1 MKTKKEFQEAIAAE
15 ISNYP
20 VAAKLYKARDPSLL
34 ASLDA
39 MSAMLA
45 MASTEQD
52 VAAAEPF
59 TKARDMTVLADAA
72 AKGVLPFGLSARVS
86 LTVTN
91 GNATAFSVAT
101 GRTLMDT
108 QGRVYGVE
116 AGLSIPAGGSASITA
131 VQRSER
137 SFDHS
142 VTVTQPFY
150 QIEVTA
156 ADEGKSITEVRLFDA
171 DDLEFEYKAEYVN
184 ITDGQQCFNLQSDEN
199 RRLLVE
205 FGAEGLAGYQ
215 PEAGEVFT
223 VKVYDCEGE
232 ISISSGSQFVFE
244 YTGNSTTE
252 SQVSLVL
259 DQILE
264 AGRGVLDIGTLR
276 EISRY
281 PSIYDTSAVYLGNFD
296 FLVRRNLAPFR
307 FLSIWNEQT
316 EEEVRGADVDNINT
330 LFVTALKDDVD
341 DTDLFEQIKTLI
353 LNADDSYRVRQVAV
367 DETEIPVSI
376 TAKVHAVY
384 DFQQV
389 QDQIREQVLSS
400 YGRDSD
406 FSKSGQNRVL
416 YRKIYSLLTAN
427 VPALQGELADLE
439 VSVTD
444 TDTIMP
450 EQFRYVSDNSLT
462 VTVEQAV

>member
-1 MKTKKEFQEAIAAE
+1 MKTKKAFQEAMAAE

-20 VAAKLYKARDPSLL
+20 MAATLYKARDPSLL
-34 ASLDA
+34 ASLQA
-39 MSAMLA
+39 MATMLA
-45 MASTEQD
+45 MASAEQD

-59 TKARDMTVLADAA
+59 TKARDVTVLADAA
-72 AKGVLPFGLSARVS
+72 AKGVLPFGLSARMS
-86 LTVTN
+86 LAVTN
-91 GNATAFSVAT
+91 NNATPFLIAT

-108 QGRVYGVE
+108 QGRLYVVE
-116 AGLSIPAGGSASITA
+116 AGITLPAGGSDSVTVI
-131 VQRSER
+131 QRSER
-137 SFDHS
+137 SFEHS
-142 VTVTQPFY
+142 VTLTQPFY

-171 DDLEFEYKAEYVN
+171 DDLEFEYRAEYVN

-215 PEAGEVFT
+215 PEAGETFT

-232 ISISSGSQFVFE
+232 VSLSSGSQFVFE
-244 YTGNSTTE
+244 YTGNSATE
-252 SQVSLVL
+252 SQVSMVL

-264 AGRGVLDIGTLR
+264 AGRGVLDMGTLR

-281 PSIYDTSAVYLGNFD
+281 PSIYDISAVYLGNFD

-316 EEEVRGADVDNINT
+316 EEEARGADVDNINT
-330 LFVTALKDDVD
+330 LFVSALKDDVD
-341 DTDLFEQIKTLI
+341 DSDLFSQIKTLI

-367 DETEIPVSI
+367 IETEIPVTI
-376 TAKVHAVY
+376 MAKVHAVY

-389 QDQIREQVLSS
+389 EDQIREQVLGS

-427 VPALQGELADLE
+427 IPALQGELADLE

-450 EQFRYVSDNSLT
+450 EHFRYVSDSSLT